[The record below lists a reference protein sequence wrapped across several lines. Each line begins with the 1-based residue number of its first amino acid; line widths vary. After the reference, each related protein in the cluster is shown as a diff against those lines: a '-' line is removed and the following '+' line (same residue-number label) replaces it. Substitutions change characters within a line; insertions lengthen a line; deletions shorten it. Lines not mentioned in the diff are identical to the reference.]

1 MKIEITLTHVTPAIL
16 ALVQSLHEAH
26 SRAADSELAEAREE
40 LKVFS
45 TKLSESIDRHLGPAL
60 ATAAQAEPADGSE
73 PTPPAGLVDKPAEG
87 APKRTRRSRAQIKAD
102 EAAAK
107 AAAGPVKTEEPAP
120 LHTTEPAVGAA
131 DPSGDVG
138 LGFLDDDPAP
148 TTPAKVYTLAEIR
161 ALLTEYG
168 QKNGQEKARGLMRE
182 HGKAEK
188 LSDIPATNYAAIAAA
203 CGA

>member
-1 MKIEITLTHVTPAIL
+1 MKIEITLTRITPAIL

-26 SRAADSELAEAREE
+26 SQAADAELADAKARIHE
-40 LKVFS
+40 LFEKA
-45 TKLSESIDRHLGPAL
+45 K
-60 ATAAQAEPADGSE
+60 ATAGEASQAPGTDTSAPA
-73 PTPPAGLVDKPAEG
+73 AETAPG
-87 APKRTRRSRAQIKAD
+87 ALPESAPKRTRRSRAQIEAD

-107 AAAGPVKTEEPAP
+107 AAAEPAKAEEPAP

-138 LGFLDDDPAP
+138 LGFLDEDPAP
-148 TTPAKVYTLAEIR
+148 AAPAKVYTLAEIR

-168 QKNGQEKARGLMRE
+168 QKNGQEKARSLMRE

>member
-1 MKIEITLTHVTPAIL
+1 MKIEITLTHITPAIL

-26 SRAADSELAEAREE
+26 SQAVNSELADAKARIHE
-40 LKVFS
+40 
-45 TKLSESIDRHLGPAL
+45 LSEKAK
-60 ATAAQAEPADGSE
+60 ATAGESSQAPSTDISAPAVETAPGALPES
-73 PTPPAGLVDKPAEG
+73 
-87 APKRTRRSRAQIKAD
+87 APKRTRRSRAQIEAD

-107 AAAGPVKTEEPAP
+107 AAAEPAKAEEPAP

-131 DPSGDVG
+131 ADPSGDVG
-138 LGFLDDDPAP
+138 LGFLDEDPAP
-148 TTPAKVYTLAEIR
+148 ATPAKVYTLAEIR

-168 QKNGQEKARGLMRE
+168 QKNGQEKARSLMRE